1 MASRIEVKHL
11 PHIRDARGEA
21 VKKSIETDLGIKV
34 DSVWTIDVYTVDK
47 DLSPYSLEKCRKAV
61 FTDPITQESSLD
73 SPLAEDFDWAIEVGF
88 MPGVTDNVGRT
99 SREAIEDLLKIRFSE
114 EESVYSS
121 VQYLFKGGLDREQV
135 DEIAGSLHN
144 PLIERV
150 HIKDHEQF
158 KNDDGMDVVVP
169 RVKLSASDEVKT
181 VSLDLPEDELIKLG
195 KEGIIDHVEEDGTEV
210 RRGPLALGLPYLQT
224 IREYYRKEGRDPND
238 IELESLAQTWSE
250 HCKHTIFAARLDEI
264 NSIFKTFIQAATR
277 EIRER
282 RGDTDICVSV
292 FEDNSGVIRFND
304 DWDICYKV
312 ETHNSPSALDP
323 YGGAI
328 TGIVGVNRD
337 PMGTGQGARL
347 VTNMYGF
354 CFGNPFYD
362 GGPLYRAKGKRDPV
376 LHPKVIFEG
385 VREGVEHGGN
395 KSGIPTPWG
404 FILFDDRYMGKPLV
418 FVGTVGLIP
427 HRLHGKGSSE
437 KGAKAGDMIVMAG
450 GRVGK
455 DGIHGAT
462 FSSEGLHEGSPASA
476 VQIGDP
482 ITQKKMHDAQLELR
496 DKGLYNSVTD
506 NGAGGLSCSIGEM
519 ARECGGAR
527 VDLERIPIKYQG
539 LLPYEVW
546 ISESQERMTYAVPP
560 EHIREFQDVMK
571 RHDVEATVIGQFT
584 DSTRCQV
591 YLNDNMIMDMDLD
604 FLHDGLP
611 QMELHSRWRRD
622 LPAEPGLE
630 EKADYSEE
638 LVDMVGRLDL
648 CSREYVVRQYDHE
661 VQGGSVIKPLVGVNS
676 DVHQEATVTRPLLD
690 SMAGVALA
698 SGIHPSYGDIDTYAM
713 AQCGIDTAVRNV
725 TAVGADPERTAIL
738 DNFCWCSSD
747 EPERLAQLKR
757 TAQACY
763 DTAIV
768 FGTPFISGKDSM
780 FNDFKGFDGNDN
792 PVKISVPPTLLISS
806 IGIVPHVKNCVT
818 MEPKCDGDLVYVIG
832 VTRDE
837 LGGSEYYAYRG
848 EKERGEKYI
857 GWKVPRVDPES
868 ARERY
873 RKIFRAIREGLLASC
888 ASIGGGGLAYALA
901 RMAMAAE
908 CGLALDLSA
917 LPRESHLSPYQLLF
931 SESMSRLVVTIDPRN
946 RGPFEQIMAGGPFD
960 MIGKVTDTGVLAA
973 RGPAGDMVLNVN
985 VSHLKAAYKKTLD
998 W

>member
-1 MASRIEVKHL
+1 MRDNYSQSKKIRNEDPAMASRIEVKHL

-21 VKKSIETDLGIKV
+21 VKKSIETDLGTKV

-181 VSLDLPEDELIKLG
+181 VGLDLPEDELIRLG

-418 FVGTVGLIP
+418 FVGTVGLVP

-496 DKGLYNSVTD
+496 DK
-506 NGAGGLSCSIGEM
+506 A
-519 ARECGGAR
+519 
-527 VDLERIPIKYQG
+527 
-539 LLPYEVW
+539 
-546 ISESQERMTYAVPP
+546 
-560 EHIREFQDVMK
+560 
-571 RHDVEATVIGQFT
+571 FT
-584 DSTRCQV
+584 TQ
-591 YLNDNMIMDMDLD
+591 
-604 FLHDGLP
+604 
-611 QMELHSRWRRD
+611 
-622 LPAEPGLE
+622 
-630 EKADYSEE
+630 
-638 LVDMVGRLDL
+638 
-648 CSREYVVRQYDHE
+648 
-661 VQGGSVIKPLVGVNS
+661 
-676 DVHQEATVTRPLLD
+676 
-690 SMAGVALA
+690 
-698 SGIHPSYGDIDTYAM
+698 
-713 AQCGIDTAVRNV
+713 
-725 TAVGADPERTAIL
+725 
-738 DNFCWCSSD
+738 
-747 EPERLAQLKR
+747 
-757 TAQACY
+757 
-763 DTAIV
+763 
-768 FGTPFISGKDSM
+768 
-780 FNDFKGFDGNDN
+780 
-792 PVKISVPPTLLISS
+792 
-806 IGIVPHVKNCVT
+806 
-818 MEPKCDGDLVYVIG
+818 
-832 VTRDE
+832 
-837 LGGSEYYAYRG
+837 
-848 EKERGEKYI
+848 
-857 GWKVPRVDPES
+857 
-868 ARERY
+868 
-873 RKIFRAIREGLLASC
+873 
-888 ASIGGGGLAYALA
+888 
-901 RMAMAAE
+901 
-908 CGLALDLSA
+908 
-917 LPRESHLSPYQLLF
+917 
-931 SESMSRLVVTIDPRN
+931 
-946 RGPFEQIMAGGPFD
+946 
-960 MIGKVTDTGVLAA
+960 
-973 RGPAGDMVLNVN
+973 
-985 VSHLKAAYKKTLD
+985 
-998 W
+998 